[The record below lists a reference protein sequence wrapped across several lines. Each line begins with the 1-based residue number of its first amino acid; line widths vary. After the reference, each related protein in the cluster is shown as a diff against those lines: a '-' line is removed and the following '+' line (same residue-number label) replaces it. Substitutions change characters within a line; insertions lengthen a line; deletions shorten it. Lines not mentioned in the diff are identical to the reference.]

1 VDRVRIRHAHPGI
14 EPCDIEVRD
23 DLRTSVTHP
32 ALAIVIAEAPV
43 DELRARRSPAP
54 VRLVATLAAIQ
65 CGDGVGR
72 SAVEIGDRVVLD
84 DDERA
89 GTRATDVA

>member
-1 VDRVRIRHAHPGI
+1 
-14 EPCDIEVRD
+14 
-23 DLRTSVTHP
+23 
-32 ALAIVIAEAPV
+32 
-43 DELRARRSPAP
+43 
-54 VRLVATLAAIQ
+54 VATLAAIQ